1 MAESFLCIILVVLF
15 GSFALS
21 LLPDTSAKPYLRL
34 LCGAAAVLSIIS
46 PLVLQIRDGSLSD
59 GLLLLFEEQ
68 SVEAEKYEEIYNKT
82 ILTEGAR
89 KASRELKN
97 EIKQELMLDSDGF
110 DVAIVVED
118 NGDEIYIARVE
129 LIIYPS
135 GLAIDPHAIQKYVKE
150 RLGCECVVIYE

>member
-68 SVEAEKYEEIYNKT
+68 SVEVEKYEEIYNNTKNDDKWYSQEQ
-82 ILTEGAR
+82 IDEFRR
-89 KASRELKN
+89 KNPHYREDDNCYEEEKDYRFTRRQLA
-97 EIKQELMLDSDGF
+97 EYYGYQYDEEYGSDQFLDDM
-110 DVAIVVED
+110 
-118 NGDEIYIARVE
+118 
-129 LIIYPS
+129 
-135 GLAIDPHAIQKYVKE
+135 
-150 RLGCECVVIYE
+150 